1 VQQEK
6 PGPAVWTAQAVNLA
20 DWMGVAV
27 ACAPTDLAPI
37 GLWSASPRW
46 IIRSSSSA
54 CARAAETPTES
65 AEKHD
70 WSRTSMA
77 SH

>member
-1 VQQEK
+1 MQQEK

-37 GLWSASPRW
+37 GLADP
-46 IIRSSSSA
+46 
-54 CARAAETPTES
+54 PP
-65 AEKHD
+65 
-70 WSRTSMA
+70 
-77 SH
+77 